1 MIAYWDKLAERV
13 DKMSLR
19 ERAMVLG
26 GVLVLTYVMFDAVSF
41 TAIAAKRKIALDQL
55 NQRRNEVVVLQA
67 QLQSRTGIADPDAA
81 NRARL
86 KDLHGKI
93 ASFETEAREQS
104 AQLIS
109 AQRMRSVLQQML
121 ASRPGLELVELK
133 TLPQSTVALA
143 GDASK
148 TGAKAPAGPANAPS
162 AAAGDAGTIYKHG
175 VELTVRGRYLD
186 LLAYLKQIE
195 GLPVRLYWDKLDMT
209 VIEPPTVSMHMTIY
223 TISLDK
229 AWIQV

>member
-1 MIAYWDKLAERV
+1 MKQYWTRLAERV

-19 ERAMVLG
+19 ERAMILV
-26 GVLVLTYVMFDAVSF
+26 GVLVLTYVTFDAISF
-41 TAIAAKRKIALDQL
+41 TPMAAKRKLALEHL
-55 NQRRNEVVVLQA
+55 NQRRNDIVVLQA
-67 QLQSRTGIADPDAA
+67 QLQSRISIQDPDAA

-86 KDLHGKI
+86 KELRGRI
-93 ASFETEAREQS
+93 ASFESEAKEQS

-121 ASRPGLELVELK
+121 TGRPGLELVELK
-133 TLPQSTVALA
+133 TLPQTTVSLT
-143 GDASK
+143 GDAK
-148 TGAKAPAGPANAPS
+148 AAGKPGAPAS
-162 AAAGDAGTIYKHG
+162 AAADDAGTIYKHG

-195 GLPVRLYWDKLDMT
+195 ALPVRLYWDKLEMT
-209 VIEPPTVSMHMTIY
+209 VIEHPIVSMHLTLY